1 MWFLLAQPPAHNT
14 VPCFSWHWSPVSA
27 PALIFTSFLPA
38 DTRLAQ
44 FLGFH
49 EAAKAQWREKGFR
62 SHFIKQ
68 ATRPRRLAF
77 HRYTPHPEAL
87 GSVTVSPCSHPL
99 GALGSWNSGGQKPTW
114 LLESSSEG
122 LSCCGQPGQLMQF
135 LKDIHSLLGTY
146 EPGGTQARPEQV
158 GSLSSIV
165 AEKWA

>member
-1 MWFLLAQPPAHNT
+1 MWFLSVQPPAHNT

-27 PALIFTSFLPA
+27 PALIFTAFLPA

-44 FLGFH
+44 FLRFH
-49 EAAKAQWREKGFR
+49 VAAKAQWREKGFR
-62 SHFIKQ
+62 SHFMKQ

-87 GSVTVSPCSHPL
+87 GSVTVSPCSHPWEPW
-99 GALGSWNSGGQKPTW
+99 GVGIQEDRSQP
-114 LLESSSEG
+114 EG
-122 LSCCGQPGQLMQF
+122 LGCCGQPGQMIQF
-135 LKDIHSLLGTY
+135 LKDVHSLLGTY